1 MKLLDTNGGN
11 TKVKKSMISK
21 AVRIAS
27 LSMYPDDIICPARNI
42 AGCKEMCLVGAG
54 RGAMSNVVQGRIDKT
69 TYYHKDT
76 QGFLEQLRKE
86 LFNFQKLCKRNGVQ
100 PVARLNTISDIAWER
115 HEIPQEFSDIFFY
128 DYTKI
133 AYRLTRV
140 PDNYKLMFSYSPEED
155 YQKQVQE
162 ALKTDVPISAVFEKE
177 FPLNFLGRPVIDGDQ
192 NDLINVKAGR
202 VIVGLKYK
210 QVAGVSREDQNLIV
224 RQAA

>member
-1 MKLLDTNGGN
+1 M
-11 TKVKKSMISK
+11 
-21 AVRIAS
+21 
-27 LSMYPDDIICPARNI
+27 
-42 AGCKEMCLVGAG
+42 
-54 RGAMSNVVQGRIDKT
+54 
-69 TYYHKDT
+69 
-76 QGFLEQLRKE
+76 
-86 LFNFQKLCKRNGVQ
+86 
-100 PVARLNTISDIAWER
+100 
-115 HEIPQEFSDIFFY
+115 
-128 DYTKI
+128 
-133 AYRLTRV
+133 

-210 QVAGVSREDQNLIV
+210 QVAGVRREDQNLIV